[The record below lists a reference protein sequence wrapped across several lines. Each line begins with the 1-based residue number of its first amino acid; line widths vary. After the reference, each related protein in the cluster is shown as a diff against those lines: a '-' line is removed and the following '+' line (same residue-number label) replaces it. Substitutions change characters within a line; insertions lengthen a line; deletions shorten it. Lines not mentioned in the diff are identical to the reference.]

1 MEKTFIIIGAGIVG
15 VSTAIW
21 LQRAGHHVTLVDKAE
36 PAAGAS
42 QGNAG
47 VLATGSIIPVTTPGL
62 LTKAPKML
70 FSANE
75 PLFLRWGYLPK
86 LLPFLFKYLKHA
98 NSPSVNRIA
107 KGLNQLLKDTPEQ
120 HIALAKGTKAE
131 EYLEEGDYIF
141 AYDNKSDFEA
151 DAFAWEIRSKNGLD
165 FEELNA
171 TDLAEYDSVLK
182 DCFGYAVRCKHHGK
196 ISDPEAYVSAL
207 ADHFIKNGGQLLQH
221 ELVSFNIANNH
232 CEGVKTKRGTL
243 TADNYILTTGAW
255 SSQWQNELGISVPM
269 ESERGYHIELTNP
282 SITLRTPLMV
292 ASGKFV
298 VHSMKGRMRCAGIV
312 EFGGLDAP
320 AAKPPI
326 KLLLKKIK
334 QLFPD
339 LSYDNVIEWLGHRPA
354 TADSLP
360 IIGVSPKA
368 KNVYLGY
375 GHHHIGLSGGPK
387 TGLWLSKLVTGD
399 CIEDDLSI
407 YAADRKI

>member
-1 MEKTFIIIGAGIVG
+1 M
-15 VSTAIW
+15 
-21 LQRAGHHVTLVDKAE
+21 TLVDKE
-36 PAAGAS
+36 GPAAGAS

-62 LTKAPKML
+62 LKKTPKML

-98 NSPSVNRIA
+98 NEKSVNRIA
-107 KGLNQLLKDTPEQ
+107 EGLNQLLKDTPEQ
-120 HIALAKGTKAE
+120 HIALAQGTKAE

-141 AYDNKSDFEA
+141 AYDSKSDFES
-151 DAFAWEIRSKNGLD
+151 DSFSWNIRRKKNLD
-165 FEELNA
+165 FEELDA
-171 TDLAEYDSVLK
+171 KTLVEYDPALE
-182 DCFGYAVRCKHHGK
+182 DCFGYAVKCKHHGK
-196 ISDPEAYVSAL
+196 ISDPKAYVSAL
-207 ADHFIKNGGQLLQH
+207 TDHFVSKGGRLLKQ
-221 ELVSFNIANNH
+221 ELIGFNIADKH
-232 CEGVKTKRGTL
+232 CKGVKTKDGIL
-243 TADNYILTTGAW
+243 TADDYILTTGAW
-255 SSQWQNELGISVPM
+255 SNQWKDELGITVPM

-282 SITLRTPLMV
+282 SVSLRAPVMV

-320 AAKPPI
+320 ASVPPI

-360 IIGVSPKA
+360 VISISPKVE
-368 KNVYLGY
+368 NIYLGY

-387 TGLWLSKLVTGD
+387 TGYWLSTLVTGD
-399 CIEDDLSI
+399 HIEDDLSI
-407 YAADRKI
+407 YSADRKI